1 MFVSMHG
8 KNETGKSN
16 SIILFDFLAEKSKMK
31 KRHETC
37 DGMIKLKKGRDD
49 N

>member
-16 SIILFDFLAEKSKMK
+16 SIIIWFLAAKMK

-49 N
+49 K